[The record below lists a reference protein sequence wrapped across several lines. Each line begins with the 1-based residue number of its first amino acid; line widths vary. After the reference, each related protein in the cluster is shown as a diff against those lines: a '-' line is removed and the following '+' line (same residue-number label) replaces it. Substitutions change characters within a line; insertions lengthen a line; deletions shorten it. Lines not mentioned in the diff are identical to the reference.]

1 MVCLTAQES
10 ERGPSWQ
17 ATQLIWEH
25 IKFPR
30 SISSIRGT
38 DGLKCDEMLRPS
50 RVCYQAGVT
59 RIEWSKLTD
68 TKTHKNPKPATN
80 SVVASMKQLECSNEI
95 FNYQYLNQVAS
106 SKFPQALLGAFNA
119 APEHPRKRQSKSA
132 DFALLSLLSD
142 HVRLLVCA
150 VVVLFQLARHSEMW
164 RASKFLQPVPLLFH
178 VSLNRKCQV
187 QDLFRRV
194 AAA

>member
-1 MVCLTAQES
+1 MVEID
-10 ERGPSWQ
+10 R
-17 ATQLIWEH
+17 
-25 IKFPR
+25 
-30 SISSIRGT
+30 
-38 DGLKCDEMLRPS
+38 
-50 RVCYQAGVT
+50 
-59 RIEWSKLTD
+59 
-68 TKTHKNPKPATN
+68 NPKPATN

-150 VVVLFQLARHSEMW
+150 VVVLFQLARHSEM
-164 RASKFLQPVPLLFH
+164 
-178 VSLNRKCQV
+178 
-187 QDLFRRV
+187 
-194 AAA
+194 